1 MPTQEERLETVEY
14 GPKQFKT
21 ETIKAYGETA
31 IELLMVKG
39 LTEDAVKRLASL
51 KTQIEQQSKQIN
63 TQVEAIDAHLSFLQE
78 SANKTDKRLDSI
90 ETQLTKTDERFY
102 SVETQ
107 LTGHK
112 TLLTQILARLPE
124 RP

>member
-1 MPTQEERLETVEY
+1 MVSFSRERAQASGSTRER
-14 GPKQFKT
+14 
-21 ETIKAYGETA
+21 A
-31 IELLMVKG
+31 MVKG

-51 KTQIEQQSKQIN
+51 KTQIEQQSKQVN
-63 TQVEAIDAHLSFLQE
+63 TQLEAIDAHLSFLQE
-78 SANKTDKRLDSI
+78 SANKTDKRLDAI
-90 ETQLTKTDERFY
+90 EAQLTKTDKRLD

-107 LTGHK
+107 LIEHK

>member
-1 MPTQEERLETVEY
+1 MPTQEERLTILEY
-14 GPKQFKT
+14 DLKQYKT

-31 IELLMVKG
+31 IELVMVKG

-51 KTQIEQQSKQIN
+51 KTQIDQQ
-63 TQVEAIDAHLSFLQE
+63 TMQVNIQLEVIKAHLSFLQE
-78 SANKTDKRLDSI
+78 NTNKTDKRLDSI
-90 ETQLTKTDERFY
+90 EA
-102 SVETQ
+102 Q

-124 RP
+124 KP

>member
-14 GPKQFKT
+14 GLKQFKT

-31 IELLMVKG
+31 IELVMVKG

-51 KTQIEQQSKQIN
+51 KTQIEQQSKQVN
-63 TQVEAIDAHLSFLQE
+63 TQLEAIDAHLSLLQE
-78 SANKTDKRLDSI
+78 SANKTDKRLDAI
-90 ETQLTKTDERFY
+90 ETQLAE
-102 SVETQ
+102 
-107 LTGHK
+107 HK

>member
-14 GPKQFKT
+14 GLKQFKT

-31 IELLMVKG
+31 IELVMVKG

-51 KTQIEQQSKQIN
+51 KTQIEQQSKQVN
-63 TQVEAIDAHLSFLQE
+63 TQLEAIDAHLSFLQE

-90 ETQLTKTDERFY
+90 EIQLTKTDKRLD

-107 LTGHK
+107 LTEHK